1 MQLETIGNYDKAAW
15 RTWEQ
20 RIQLYLEGRV
30 PRINRLIQG
39 SFGRES
45 KGLGFEFPFGSEQHD
60 VDFDSVLADPGFQDM
75 VTERWYRV
83 WNNLGNVRGLK
94 QQMQEIVGIIDLQLD
109 R

>member
-1 MQLETIGNYDKAAW
+1 LQLKTIGNYDEAAW
-15 RTWEQ
+15 STWKQ
-20 RIQLYLEGRV
+20 RIQPYLEGRV

-45 KGLGFEFPFGSEQHD
+45 KGLAFEFPFGIEQHD
-60 VDFDSVLADPGFQDM
+60 VDFDSVLADPGFPDM
-75 VTERWYRV
+75 VAERWFRV

-94 QQMQEIVGIIDLQLD
+94 QQIQEIVGIIDLELD